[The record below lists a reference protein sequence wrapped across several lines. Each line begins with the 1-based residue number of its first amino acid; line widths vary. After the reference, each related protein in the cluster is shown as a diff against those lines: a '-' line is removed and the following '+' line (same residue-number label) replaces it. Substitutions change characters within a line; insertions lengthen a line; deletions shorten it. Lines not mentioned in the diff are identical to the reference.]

1 MPRAAIYARVSTP
14 EQCLEN
20 QLYDLRE
27 MAARRGYEIVHEYT
41 DVGSG
46 SKTRRAGLDALLADA
61 HRRRF
66 DIVLV
71 AAFDRVARSVKHFL
85 TVVDELSDLGIEFV
99 SAREN
104 IDTSGAMGRMFI
116 VMVSSIAELER
127 SLIVER
133 IKAGLDL
140 DLGEVEAHADEA
152 VAVVDKHGVAL
163 EEHVLA
169 KTTVPSAAA
178 KTGVPPALI
187 VGPHVGLPGW
197 LAVVNPLHAE
207 GLALGQRSGRH
218 PKGQRKLHQP
228 FLAHPDLA

>member
-14 EQCLEN
+14 EQCLDN

-27 MAARRGYEIVHEYT
+27 MAARRGYEVVHEYT

-46 SKTRRAGLDALLADA
+46 SKSRRAGLDALLADA

-104 IDTSGAMGRMFI
+104 IDTSGPMGRMFI

-133 IKAGLDL
+133 IRAGMRRRRLEGYRLGRTPLDVDHQAL
-140 DLGEVEAHADEA
+140 VRDRLSGMSLTAVAKKYGVSRASVVRFTREA
-152 VAVVDKHGVAL
+152 VKRESAQGAEFQPTAVLEPVECVA
-163 EEHVLA
+163 
-169 KTTVPSAAA
+169 
-178 KTGVPPALI
+178 
-187 VGPHVGLPGW
+187 
-197 LAVVNPLHAE
+197 
-207 GLALGQRSGRH
+207 
-218 PKGQRKLHQP
+218 
-228 FLAHPDLA
+228 